1 MERYERESEDRRF
14 LKVALAAVTGTQ
26 GGPRTYAVCL
36 LRALVGLAADDEY
49 TLVSEERDAVPEID
63 GIERIHV
70 PVPAKSVR
78 PLVDATLLPWKMR
91 RAGFDVFHGTKQ
103 TLPAGL
109 KCARVVTVHD
119 LAPAI
124 FPETFPRGA
133 GAYLRRSTAAAVRRA
148 DVVVA
153 DSETTARDL
162 REMLDAPAERIRVI
176 PLGVEPRFFGPH
188 DPARIAAVR
197 AKHGLPADYVA
208 SIGTIQPR
216 KNLDVVLDAM
226 ELLAKRGRETPP
238 LVVVG
243 RTGWMSDEVVRRA
256 KNAPR
261 VIHLGE
267 VPEDDL
273 PSLYAGATLFVSP
286 SSYEGFGLAVAEA
299 MAAGV
304 AVIGGAGSASD
315 EVVGDAGVLVKPRDV
330 ETLVDAMAA
339 LLADDARR
347 ATLAAA
353 GRARVAR
360 FTWEATARATR
371 EAYAAAMESRK

>member
-1 MERYERESEDRRF
+1 
-14 LKVALAAVTGTQ
+14 
-26 GGPRTYAVCL
+26 
-36 LRALVGLAADDEY
+36 
-49 TLVSEERDAVPEID
+49 
-63 GIERIHV
+63 V
-70 PVPAKSVR
+70 PVPAKFAR
-78 PLVDATLLPWKMR
+78 PLVDATLLPWKVR
-91 RAGFDVFHGTKQ
+91 RGGYDVFHGTKQ

-109 KCARVVTVHD
+109 PGARVVTVHD

-133 GAYLRRSTAAAVRRA
+133 GAWLRRSTAAAVKRA
-148 DVVVA
+148 DITIA

-162 REMLDAPAERIRVI
+162 RDVLGAPASRVRVI

-188 DPARIAAVR
+188 DPERVAAVR
-197 AKHGLPADYVA
+197 AKHGLPQEYVA

-216 KNLDVVLDAM
+216 KNLDVVLDAVD
-226 ELLAKRGRETPP
+226 LLAARGRDAPP
-238 LVVVG
+238 LVVAG
-243 RTGWMSDEVVRRA
+243 RTGWMSDDVVRRA
-256 KNAPR
+256 KSSPR

-273 PSLYAGATLFVSP
+273 PSLYAGARVFLSP

-304 AVIGGAGSASD
+304 AVVGGAGSASD
-315 EVVGDAGVLVKPRDV
+315 EVVGDAGVLVPPRSV
-330 ETLVDAMAA
+330 EALADAVES

-347 ATLAAA
+347 AALAAA

-371 EAYAAAMESRK
+371 DVYREAMESRA